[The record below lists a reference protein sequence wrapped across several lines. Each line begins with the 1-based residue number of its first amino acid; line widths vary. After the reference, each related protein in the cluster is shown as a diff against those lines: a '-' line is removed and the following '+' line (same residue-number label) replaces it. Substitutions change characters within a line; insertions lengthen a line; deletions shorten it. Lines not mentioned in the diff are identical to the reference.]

1 MIKKNLPLI
10 LMFISATTG
19 LITPTSIQAL
29 KTELVTEKLLFTEEE
44 KSLVAQN
51 IQIPNFQIQFKKPTL
66 FNSSGVA
73 RIRDHSYYSDPLQF
87 SLRNSIYNPEFDG
100 RDVLKITVEGGLD
113 HVVQIFTDSESR
125 RLLKTDQIDSPIT
138 QSKTPEVIM
147 ITDYINPFLA
157 LVYLLVAFYY
167 FKLWLTSMLEDT
179 NINTSKEK
187 ILTWVIL
194 IAILLG

>member
-1 MIKKNLPLI
+1 MIKKNLLLI
-10 LMFISATTG
+10 LMFIYATTG

-44 KSLVAQN
+44 KSLV
-51 IQIPNFQIQFKKPTL
+51 
-66 FNSSGVA
+66 
-73 RIRDHSYYSDPLQF
+73 
-87 SLRNSIYNPEFDG
+87 
-100 RDVLKITVEGGLD
+100 
-113 HVVQIFTDSESR
+113 VQIFTDSESH

-167 FKLWLTSMLEDT
+167 FKLWLTSMLEDI